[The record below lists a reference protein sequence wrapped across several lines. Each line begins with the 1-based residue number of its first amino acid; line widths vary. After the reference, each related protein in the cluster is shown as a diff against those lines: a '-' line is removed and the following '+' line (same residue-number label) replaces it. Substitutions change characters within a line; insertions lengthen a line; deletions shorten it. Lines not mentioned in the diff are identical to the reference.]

1 MEKLLHKEAEKEGEK
16 RWNWRCIRQQ
26 RKKESELHNERKVMT
41 QNKNIQ
47 YIFILS
53 RSDFIEEKLE

>member
-16 RWNWRCIRQQ
+16 RWNRRCIRQQ

>member
-16 RWNWRCIRQQ
+16 RWNRRCIRQQ
-26 RKKESELHNERKVMT
+26 RKKESVLHIEREVMT
-41 QNKNIQ
+41 QTKNIQ

>member
-1 MEKLLHKEAEKEGEK
+1 MKE
-16 RWNWRCIRQQ
+16 
-26 RKKESELHNERKVMT
+26 RKDGIGVVYASRERKSVLHNEREVMT
-41 QNKNIQ
+41 QIKNIQ

>member
-1 MEKLLHKEAEKEGEK
+1 MEKLLHKEAKKEGEK
-16 RWNWRCIRQQ
+16 RWNRRCIRQQ

>member
-1 MEKLLHKEAEKEGEK
+1 MEKLLHKEAKKEGEK
-16 RWNWRCIRQQ
+16 RWNRRCIRQQ
-26 RKKESELHNERKVMT
+26 RKKESVLHNEREVMT
-41 QNKNIQ
+41 QTKNIQ

>member
-16 RWNWRCIRQQ
+16 RWNRRCIRQQ
-26 RKKESELHNERKVMT
+26 RKKENVLHNEREVMT
-41 QNKNIQ
+41 QTKNIQ

>member
-16 RWNWRCIRQQ
+16 RWNRRCIRQQ

-41 QNKNIQ
+41 QNKNMQ